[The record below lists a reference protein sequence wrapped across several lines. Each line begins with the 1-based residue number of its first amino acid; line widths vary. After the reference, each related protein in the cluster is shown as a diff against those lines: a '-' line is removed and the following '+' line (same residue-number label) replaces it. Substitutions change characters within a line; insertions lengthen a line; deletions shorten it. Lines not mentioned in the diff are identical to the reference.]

1 MNEKNEVEELNN
13 FTTADSQQLTDW
25 VNEPSIGD
33 LDEDLRSSKSY
44 QSTNAGKIRN
54 WQNALNVEGSHKPPK
69 VKGRSSI
76 QPKLVRRQAEWRYP
90 ALSEPFLSSN
100 KLFQVNPATFEDK
113 KAAEQNELVLNHQF
127 RTKVNRVK
135 FIDEYVRTAVNEGT
149 VIVQVGWERVTE
161 PATEVVPVFEHYPV
175 NPEDEETVNTINEAN
190 EIYLNDPR
198 GFDEFFDEAT
208 KAAVI
213 HLNETGEYT
222 VAMQSGEEEIE
233 YDEVLENRPTIEIL
247 DAENVYIDPSCNGD
261 IDKALFVIRSFE
273 VNLAD
278 LQKEG
283 DKYKNLDNINWNTV
297 DATSDGEH
305 VSNTPSD
312 FSFKDTT
319 RRKAVAYEYWG
330 FYDIHDNGSLTP
342 IVATWIGNTMIRME
356 ENPYPDEKLPF
367 EIVTYL
373 PVTREVYGE
382 PDAELLQDNQR
393 VLGAIT
399 RGMIDLLGKSANSQ
413 QGHAKGFLDP
423 LNRRRY
429 ESGQD
434 YEFNPSSSP
443 QAGHIQHTYPE
454 IPNSALT
461 MLGIQNQE
469 AEALTGVKAFSGG
482 ISGESYGKVATG
494 IRGALDA
501 AGKREMSI
509 LRRLAEG
516 LKRIGTKIVAMNA
529 VFLSEE
535 ETVRITNMHFVQIKR
550 EDLKGN
556 FDLQVDISTAEV
568 DEAKSQDLGF
578 MLQTIGPN
586 MDPTLNMKILSE
598 IAKLKRMPELANDLA
613 NWKPEPDPFEEQLK
627 QLKVEEQQLKNAL
640 LEAEIELIRAK
651 VMGEEVDFT
660 KTEVD
665 LQEKVS
671 GIKHLQDM
679 ERIQSQA
686 EANQRHEITK
696 ALARSRKIDDIPGD
710 IDAAIG
716 YNRLAK
722 DLDGPKELE

>member
-1 MNEKNEVEELNN
+1 MADKKELQT
-13 FTTADSQQLTDW
+13 FTTSDSQELTDW
-25 VNEPSIGD
+25 ANEPSIGD
-33 LDEDLRSSKSY
+33 LEEDLRSSKAY
-44 QSTNAGKIRN
+44 QSNNVGKIQN
-54 WQNALNVEGSHKPPK
+54 WRNALKVEGSHKPK
-69 VKGRSSI
+69 TAKNRSSI
-76 QPKLVRRQAEWRYP
+76 QPKLIRRQAEWRYP
-90 ALSEPFLSSN
+90 ALTEPFLSSD
-100 KLFQVNPATFEDK
+100 KLFQVSPVTFEDK

-127 RTKVNRVK
+127 RTKMNRVK
-135 FIDEYVRTAVNEGT
+135 FIDEYVRTAVDEGT
-149 VIVQVGWERVTE
+149 VIVQIGWERETE

-198 GFDEFFDEAT
+198 GFDEYFDEAT
-208 KAAVI
+208 KAGVL

-222 VAMQSGEEEIE
+222 IAMEVGEEEVE
-233 YDEVLENRPTIEIL
+233 YEEILENRPTVEIL
-247 DAENVYIDPSCNGD
+247 DPENVYIDPSCNGD

-273 VNLAD
+273 VNLAT

-283 DKYKNLDNINWNTV
+283 DKYHNLDSINWSTV
-297 DATSDGEH
+297 DSTSDGEH
-305 VSNTPSD
+305 SSNTPSD
-312 FSFKDTT
+312 FTFKDST

-330 FYDIHDNGSLTP
+330 FYDIHDDGSLVP
-342 IVATWIGNTMIRME
+342 FVATWIGSTMIRME
-356 ENPYPDEKLPF
+356 ENPYPDQKLPF
-367 EIVTYL
+367 ELVTYL
-373 PVTREVYGE
+373 PSTREVYGE
-382 PDAELLQDNQR
+382 PDAELLQDNQK
-393 VLGAIT
+393 VLGAVT

-423 LNRRRY
+423 LNRRRF

-443 QAGHIQHTYPE
+443 QAGHVQHTYPE
-454 IPNSALT
+454 IPQSAMN
-461 MLGIQNQE
+461 MLSLQNQE

-535 ETVRITNMHFVQIKR
+535 ETVRITNMHFIEIKR

-556 FDLQVDISTAEV
+556 FDLNVDISTAEV

-586 MDPTLNMKILSE
+586 MDPLINMKILSE

-613 NWKPEPDPFEEQLK
+613 NWQPSPDPFAEEMK
-627 QLKVEEQQLKNAL
+627 QLQLEEQQLKNAR
-640 LEAEIELIRAK
+640 LEAEVELLRAK
-651 VMGEEVDFT
+651 AVGEEVNFT
-660 KTEVD
+660 KGQVD
-665 LQEKVS
+665 LQEKTS
-671 GIKHLQDM
+671 GIKHMQDM

-696 ALARSRKIDDIPGD
+696 ALTKSRKIDDIPGD

-716 YNRLAK
+716 YSRLAK
-722 DLDGPKELE
+722 DLDGSKELE